1 MKYTYK
7 KMMIIDDNEIDNYIV
22 KVLINTNNIATE
34 ILEFDNGQEAI
45 EYLES
50 NKDIEEN
57 LPDIILL
64 DIYMPKMD
72 GIQFLEK
79 LGNIDINFEEKC
91 KICVVSSSI
100 DDNHI
105 LKTKLYN
112 QVFRYTT
119 KPITAEFLMSL

>member
-1 MKYTYK
+1 MSYKFK

-22 KVLINTNNIATE
+22 KVLIDINKIAE
-34 ILEFDNGQEAI
+34 EVIEFDNGMDAI
-45 EYLES
+45 DYFMK
-50 NKDIEEN
+50 NKDVEEN
-57 LPDIILL
+57 MPDLILL

-72 GIQFLEK
+72 GIQFMEIFSNLK
-79 LGNIDINFEEKC
+79 LKFEDKC

-112 QVFRYTT
+112 KVFKYTT
-119 KPITAEFLMSL
+119 KPITADFLLTL

>member
-1 MKYTYK
+1 
-7 KMMIIDDNEIDNYIV
+7 YIV
-22 KVLINTNNIATE
+22 KVLIDTNNIAE
-34 ILEFDNGQEAI
+34 EVIEFDNGKDAI
-45 EYLES
+45 DYFIK

-57 LPDIILL
+57 MPDLILL

-72 GIQFLEK
+72 GIQFMEIFSNLELK
-79 LGNIDINFEEKC
+79 FEEKC

-112 QVFRYTT
+112 KVFKYTS
-119 KPITAEFLMSL
+119 KPITAEFLQTL

>member
-1 MKYTYK
+1 
-7 KMMIIDDNEIDNYIV
+7 MMIIDDNEIDNYIV
-22 KVLINTNNIATE
+22 KVLIDTNNIAE
-34 ILEFDNGQEAI
+34 EVIEFDNGKDAI
-45 EYLES
+45 DYFIK

-57 LPDIILL
+57 MPDLILL

-72 GIQFLEK
+72 GIQFMEIFSNLELK
-79 LGNIDINFEEKC
+79 FEEKC

-112 QVFRYTT
+112 KVFKYTS
-119 KPITAEFLMSL
+119 KPITAEFLQTL

>member
-1 MKYTYK
+1 MDYKFK

-22 KVLINTNNIATE
+22 KVLIDTNNIAE
-34 ILEFDNGQEAI
+34 EVIEFDNGKDAI
-45 EYLES
+45 DYFIK

-57 LPDIILL
+57 MPDLILL

-72 GIQFLEK
+72 GIQFMEIFSNLELK
-79 LGNIDINFEEKC
+79 FEEKC

-112 QVFRYTT
+112 KVFKYTS
-119 KPITAEFLMSL
+119 KPITAEFLQTL

>member
-1 MKYTYK
+1 MDYKFK

-22 KVLINTNNIATE
+22 KVLIDNNNIAE
-34 ILEFDNGQEAI
+34 EVIEFDNGMDAI
-45 EYLES
+45 DYFIK
-50 NKDIEEN
+50 NKDVEEN
-57 LPDIILL
+57 MPDLILL

-72 GIQFLEK
+72 GIQFMEIFSNLK
-79 LGNIDINFEEKC
+79 LKFEEKC

-112 QVFRYTT
+112 KVFKYTS
-119 KPITAEFLMSL
+119 KPITAEFLLNL